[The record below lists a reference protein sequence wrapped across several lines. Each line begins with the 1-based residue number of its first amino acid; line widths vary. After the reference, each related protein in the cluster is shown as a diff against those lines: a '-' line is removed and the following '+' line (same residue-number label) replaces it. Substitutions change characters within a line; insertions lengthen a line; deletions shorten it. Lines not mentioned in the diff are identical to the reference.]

1 MQKIIIGIF
10 LLQAFSCHA
19 ENSPTQTSKKKHTSD
34 NRKSYYFNIQNKSK
48 VINAVFCIHPKVGD
62 GQCNIDILNDSN
74 SKKIAISENYEVLF
88 SSNNLIHYIV
98 RSNEN
103 LEIKDVGEKKIAYRV
118 YSPNDSIRNNELMF
132 FYTCYKE
139 KIPLLM
145 EEVFNQMLNFVD
157 KNRLYDHL
165 TQITDIYKSNISFAQ
180 NFFSKHSVS
189 PNFKQ
194 YINQYIKYDYY
205 NKIYT
210 YISKKNLIDS
220 LQKSNF
226 FDFQL
231 DTLNEY
237 NVANFKY
244 YYFLI
249 NDFKYRVSNFF
260 KTKESDIDQVFRFLD
275 SVYSNFNAEYLKYY
289 YLKMNMDS
297 LYKTEGLLTNYI
309 LNIHSNKA
317 REFLQLK
324 FDDLSYYDMNTNQIV
339 DTQGMKTSLSDILKK
354 NKNKI
359 IYIDFWASWCAPCRR
374 EFPYYKNLKDSLK
387 GKDITFAF
395 ISIDQS
401 KSEWEKAYKAEK
413 LDTLINNY
421 LLINPSKNFI
431 TRFNLT
437 AIPAYVVFDKE
448 GKVITRDAPRPS
460 DKSAYSFLNKLIK
473 E

>member
-1 MQKIIIGIF
+1 
-10 LLQAFSCHA
+10 
-19 ENSPTQTSKKKHTSD
+19 
-34 NRKSYYFNIQNKSK
+34 
-48 VINAVFCIHPKVGD
+48 
-62 GQCNIDILNDSN
+62 
-74 SKKIAISENYEVLF
+74 
-88 SSNNLIHYIV
+88 
-98 RSNEN
+98 
-103 LEIKDVGEKKIAYRV
+103 
-118 YSPNDSIRNNELMF
+118 
-132 FYTCYKE
+132 
-139 KIPLLM
+139 
-145 EEVFNQMLNFVD
+145 
-157 KNRLYDHL
+157 
-165 TQITDIYKSNISFAQ
+165 
-180 NFFSKHSVS
+180 
-189 PNFKQ
+189 
-194 YINQYIKYDYY
+194 
-205 NKIYT
+205 
-210 YISKKNLIDS
+210 
-220 LQKSNF
+220 
-226 FDFQL
+226 
-231 DTLNEY
+231 
-237 NVANFKY
+237 
-244 YYFLI
+244 LI